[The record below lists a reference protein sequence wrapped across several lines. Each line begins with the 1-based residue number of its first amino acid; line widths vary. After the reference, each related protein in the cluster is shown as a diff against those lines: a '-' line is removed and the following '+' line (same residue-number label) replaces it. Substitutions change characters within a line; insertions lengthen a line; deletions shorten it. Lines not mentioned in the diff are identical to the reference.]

1 MPNPS
6 EIERQFW
13 SMIESG
19 GLLPPLGVSIAAVGV
34 NADEPVVAELNE
46 KAAARAAYDRAVE
59 EARQRAL
66 LAGCPAADA
75 PTIVPLPRL
84 STWDQ
89 AEGE

>member
-1 MPNPS
+1 MNP
-6 EIERQFW
+6 EQANDDARY
-13 SMIESG
+13 
-19 GLLPPLGVSIAAVGV
+19 
-34 NADEPVVAELNE
+34 VVELNE

>member
-1 MPNPS
+1 MAMNP
-6 EIERQFW
+6 EQANDDARYD
-13 SMIESG
+13 
-19 GLLPPLGVSIAAVGV
+19 V
-34 NADEPVVAELNE
+34 ELNE

>member
-1 MPNPS
+1 MNPVQRVEAAGAAYRALTAEMHRS
-6 EIERQFW
+6 VLAEITD
-13 SMIESG
+13 
-19 GLLPPLGVSIAAVGV
+19 AV
-34 NADEPVVAELNE
+34 VVELNE

-75 PTIVPLPRL
+75 PTIVPPPRL
-84 STWDQ
+84 SEWDQ